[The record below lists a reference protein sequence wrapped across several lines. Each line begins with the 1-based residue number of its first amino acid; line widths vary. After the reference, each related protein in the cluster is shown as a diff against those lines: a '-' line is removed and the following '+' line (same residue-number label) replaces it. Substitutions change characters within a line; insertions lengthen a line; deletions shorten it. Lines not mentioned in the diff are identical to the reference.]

1 MVFGCALSVARFGFR
16 LLPIHQIRRALDR
29 RRHRVE
35 RHTWGLAGLRRR
47 LGWIVLKAGGRPVP
61 RPPPRRPPRPRAAG
75 RPALACTSEGCDGP
89 GLAARTGCWVGTM
102 SLI

>member
-47 LGWIVLKAGGRPVP
+47 LGWIVLKAGGRPWQ
-61 RPPPRRPPRPRAAG
+61 AG
-75 RPALACTSEGCDGP
+75 RPLAFERPRQFPPMSIERCDWGRDAP
-89 GLAARTGCWVGTM
+89 FVLPKDTPAQ
-102 SLI
+102 SLS